1 MRERLRQLLGNS
13 LRVALWPVS
22 RPNHWADR
30 RSPGLLETYGRR
42 FRRGQRPAPSAGR
55 LFPGSCLTACSSIL
69 VAACLLIACG
79 GFAADDAPKKTGTSD
94 ATPSLDD
101 MLLDD
106 LENDLL
112 EGLDTKPSKAGKDS
126 APDGSSASTSEL
138 DDELLRQLGEG
149 EDVGEETLDPLLV
162 ISRRMRAVEDL
173 IEGRNTSQ
181 PTQRLQRQIVE
192 DLDLLIEQV
201 KKQCCDGQGEG
212 DGKKKPSG
220 KPGSGTKAGTGEN
233 KGKSRPA
240 KDSTA
245 RTGKDADTLTEMERM
260 KQMLKEVWGHLP
272 PKIREQMQAGRPE
285 EFLPKYER
293 LIEDYYKRLAEE
305 KRTW

>member
-1 MRERLRQLLGNS
+1 MHERLMF
-13 LRVALWPVS
+13 
-22 RPNHWADR
+22 
-30 RSPGLLETYGRR
+30 R
-42 FRRGQRPAPSAGR
+42 FLIS
-55 LFPGSCLTACSSIL
+55 
-69 VAACLLIACG
+69 VAAGLLIACG
-79 GFAADDAPKKTGTSD
+79 AFGADDDADGRKTGESK
-94 ATPSLDD
+94 AKPSLDD

-112 EGLDTKPSKAGKDS
+112 DGLDGKPSKTGPDATLGNPAG
-126 APDGSSASTSEL
+126 STSEL

-149 EDVGEETLDPLLV
+149 EDLGEETLDPLLL
-162 ISRRMRAVEDL
+162 ISRRMRSVEDL

-181 PTQRLQRQIVE
+181 PTQRLQKQIVE
-192 DLDLLIEQV
+192 DLDLLIEQM
-201 KKQCCDGQGEG
+201 KKQCSGAPGDG
-212 DGKKKPSG
+212 DGKKKPGG
-220 KPGSGTKAGTGEN
+220 KPGSGSKAGDGEN

-245 RTGKDADTLTEMERM
+245 RTGKDADTRTELERM

-272 PKIREQMQAGRPE
+272 PRIREQMQAGSPE

-305 KRTW
+305 KRSW